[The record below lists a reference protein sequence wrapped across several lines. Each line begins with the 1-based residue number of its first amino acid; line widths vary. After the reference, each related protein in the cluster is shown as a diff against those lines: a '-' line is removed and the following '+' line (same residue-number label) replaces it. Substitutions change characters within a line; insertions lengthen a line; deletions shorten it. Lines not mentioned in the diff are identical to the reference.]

1 VTQDRPN
8 EDGANGT
15 RTRDL
20 HAASVALSQ
29 LSYGPARSRVAKRFL
44 GRFAGDDEGMDAHTI
59 PSAAAAMLFMLA
71 GALIVAVLL
80 VYFAL
85 GVADAD

>member
-20 HAASVALSQ
+20 LAASQTLSQ
-29 LSYGPARSRVAKRFL
+29 LSYGPARTRVAKRL
-44 GRFAGDDEGMDAHTI
+44 LYRFAGEAESMNAHTI
-59 PSAAAAMLFMLA
+59 PAAAAGLLFMLA

-85 GVADAD
+85 GVAETD

>member
-1 VTQDRPN
+1 MTQEHPN
-8 EDGANGT
+8 DDGANGT

-44 GRFAGDDEGMDAHTI
+44 HRFAGETESMDAHTI
-59 PSAAAAMLFMLA
+59 PAAAAGMLFMLA

>member
-1 VTQDRPN
+1 MTQDRPN

-29 LSYGPARSRVAKRFL
+29 LSYGPARSRVAKRL
-44 GRFAGDDEGMDAHTI
+44 RRPFAGEAESMDAHAI
-59 PSAAAAMLFMLA
+59 PAAATGVFFMLA
-71 GALIVAVLL
+71 AALIVAVLL
-80 VYFAL
+80 AYFAL
-85 GVADAD
+85 GVADTD

>member
-1 VTQDRPN
+1 VSDLRPN

-29 LSYGPARSRVAKRFL
+29 LSYGPAGSKIPKRL
-44 GRFAGDDEGMDAHTI
+44 LTRFSGEAEDMDVHAI
-59 PSAAAAMLFMLA
+59 PAAANGVLLMLA
-71 GALIVAVLL
+71 GAVIVAVLL

-85 GVADAD
+85 GVADTD